1 MVAAGSLRA
10 EEAQG
15 GVEGTLEGRAAVAS
29 ETGFH
34 TEAGQ
39 WEGERYLSEP
49 QNTRGQ
55 QESISWGPFCGSDL
69 ILARWVSTNTEV

>member
-15 GVEGTLEGRAAVAS
+15 GAAVAS
-29 ETGFH
+29 ETGFP

-49 QNTRGQ
+49 KTHAAGGRASPGDHFAGQ
-55 QESISWGPFCGSDL
+55 
-69 ILARWVSTNTEV
+69 T